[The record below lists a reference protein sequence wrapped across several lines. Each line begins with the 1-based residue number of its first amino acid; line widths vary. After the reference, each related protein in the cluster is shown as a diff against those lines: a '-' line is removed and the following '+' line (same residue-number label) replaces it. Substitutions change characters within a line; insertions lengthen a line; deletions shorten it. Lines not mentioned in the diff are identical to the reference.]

1 MDEGLLDGAAAMTT
15 FLTLIQGEPN
25 INKVPLMI
33 DSSKWE
39 VIEAGLKCA
48 VGKSIVNSIS
58 LKEGEEKFIEQA
70 QKVLQ
75 YGAAVVVMAFDETG
89 QADSYTRK
97 IEICERAYR
106 ILVDQ
111 VGFPPEDIIFDPNIL
126 TIATGIEEYNNFGV
140 DFIEATRWIKQNL
153 PGAKVS
159 GGVSNLSFS
168 FRGNNVVREAMNSAF
183 LYHAVNAGLDMGI
196 VNAGQLAVYAEI
208 PPELLALVED
218 VILNTRPDATDRLL
232 VFAETVKGEKGK
244 KQPYHFQLERHLFA
258 FAGLWSRWSS
268 PEGGNVDSFAIV
280 TSAPNAAAAGVHDR
294 MPLVMP
300 SDLYAQWLG
309 PEHDGSTVLQEAR
322 ARSLSLEL
330 EIFPTDPVG
339 NNVRFEGPKV
349 IERIEVAK
357 PFPAARAEPAQQSLF
372 GDELTQLERRG
383 RAKNA

>member
-1 MDEGLLDGAAAMTT
+1 MCGRYSQDAEFNEL
-15 FLTLIQGEPN
+15 
-25 INKVPLMI
+25 KVELQ
-33 DSSKWE
+33 
-39 VIEAGLKCA
+39 
-48 VGKSIVNSIS
+48 
-58 LKEGEEKFIEQA
+58 IEQLEMFRDFRPTYNIA
-70 QKVLQ
+70 PSYGPGSEQLFVVRSREGQRTLRLGRWWMIPHYWAKPLKALPAAFNARAEDLTQKPFWREPFKQ
-75 YGAAVVVMAFDETG
+75 Y
-89 QADSYTRK
+89 R
-97 IEICERAYR
+97 C
-106 ILVDQ
+106 LV
-111 VGFPPEDIIFDPNIL
+111 P
-126 TIATGIEEYNNFGV
+126 ATG
-140 DFIEATRWIKQNL
+140 W
-153 PGAKVS
+153 
-159 GGVSNLSFS
+159 
-168 FRGNNVVREAMNSAF
+168 REF
-183 LYHAVNAGLDMGI
+183 
-196 VNAGQLAVYAEI
+196 
-208 PPELLALVED
+208 
-218 VILNTRPDATDRLL
+218 
-232 VFAETVKGEKGK
+232 KGEKGK

-357 PFPAARAEPAQQSLF
+357 PSPAARAEPAQQSLF